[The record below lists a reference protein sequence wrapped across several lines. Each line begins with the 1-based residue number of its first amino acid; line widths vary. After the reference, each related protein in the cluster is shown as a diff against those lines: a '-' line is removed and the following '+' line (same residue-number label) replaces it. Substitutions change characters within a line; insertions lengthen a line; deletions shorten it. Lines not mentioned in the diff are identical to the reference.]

1 MNESI
6 YLAGHEWH
14 RIYEY
19 TPFNGQV
26 EMLQFNVDLV
36 CSLVATPN
44 KLFVL
49 FLMLLAISNV
59 SKNKSKICSFRN
71 STSIFVGHCV
81 PTNPLEKH

>member
-49 FLMLLAISNV
+49 TKRGSYDISLQYSDRFFEFAGRGDTTPFSNG
-59 SKNKSKICSFRN
+59 N
-71 STSIFVGHCV
+71 
-81 PTNPLEKH
+81 